1 MASPSVPTLAN
12 LFLCHHETKWLK
24 QLQSLQISKR
34 YVDDIIAL
42 FDKPEQV
49 LPFVNYLNKKRESI
63 KFLFEKG
70 NSFSFLNF
78 KICRENDKFTTS
90 VLTNFSSVISLK
102 FELVLIYTL
111 LHRRFAVVSDF
122 SKFHFEV
129 EILKKETLQKCLLNE
144 ICWEV
149 YFEVS

>member
-1 MASPSVPTLAN
+1 MACPSVPTLAN
-12 LFLCHHETKWLK
+12 IFLCHPKTKWLK
-24 QLQSLQISKR
+24 LLQSLQISKR

-49 LPFVNYLNKKRESI
+49 LPFVNYLNKKRKRI
-63 KFLFEKG
+63 NFLFEKD
-70 NSFSFLNF
+70 NSLSFLNF
-78 KICRENDKFTTS
+78 KICRESDKFTTS
-90 VLTNFSSVISLK
+90 VITNFSSVIALE

-129 EILKKETLQKCLLNE
+129 EFLKKETLRKCLLN
-144 ICWEV
+144 
-149 YFEVS
+149 